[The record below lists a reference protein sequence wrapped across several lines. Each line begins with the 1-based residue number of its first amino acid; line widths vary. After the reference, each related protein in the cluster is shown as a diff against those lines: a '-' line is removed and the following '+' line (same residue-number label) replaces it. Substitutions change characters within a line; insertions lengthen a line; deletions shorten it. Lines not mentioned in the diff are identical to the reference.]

1 MAETS
6 PTTRIWLARGAY
18 VLIGVGIV
26 YVQLLPLQTVPR
38 TFAMPDWLLCLTLV
52 WVARRP
58 DYVPVTLI
66 AVMFLFS
73 DLMVQRPPGLWTA
86 LVLILTEALRA
97 RSRSMRNLTLPL
109 EWMTI
114 GAGIVAIYAV
124 YRFTS
129 AMTLLP
135 EIPLAPYLVQ
145 MVTTILAYPV
155 VAGLSYLAFGVAR
168 PAPGA
173 VDALGHR
180 L

>member
-1 MAETS
+1 MAETN
-6 PTTRIWLARGAY
+6 PATRIWLAWGAY
-18 VLIGVGIV
+18 VLIGVGII
-26 YVQLLPLQTVPR
+26 YVQLLPIQTVPR
-38 TFAMPDWLLCLTLV
+38 TFVMPDWLLCLTLV

-66 AVMFLFS
+66 AFMFLLS
-73 DLMVQRPPGLWTA
+73 DLMFQRPPGLWTA
-86 LVLILTEALRA
+86 LALILTEALRA
-97 RSRSMRNLTLPL
+97 RARSMRNLTLPL
-109 EWMTI
+109 EWMTVS
-114 GAGIVAIYAV
+114 AGIVALYAV

-135 EIPLAPYLVQ
+135 VIPLAPYLVQ
-145 MVTTILAYPV
+145 MIATVLAYPL